1 MPVDFESY
9 HPTDLPDEN
18 TNGRRI
24 LEFLAAH
31 PEMGYRAGELADELE
46 IAPGNVGTTL
56 SRLENRGL
64 VRHKENIGRSI
75 RRHTTPIQR
84 VSLACKLSLTN
95 SMATITIRTQTGMLI
110 SRSQRERRGRVM
122 YERGVIVVAADPFG
136 NTPRRPYLIVRI
148 CALCADRSIYSEY
161 SIGKTWGENISGYLD
176 YRGSILL
183 ADGDAM

>member
-46 IAPGNVGTTL
+46 IPRGSVGTTL

-64 VRHKENIGRSI
+64 VRHKGEYWAINSEAYDAHTASLIG
-75 RRHTTPIQR
+75 
-84 VSLACKLSLTN
+84 L
-95 SMATITIRTQTGMLI
+95 QT
-110 SRSQRERRGRVM
+110 
-122 YERGVIVVAADPFG
+122 VADQF
-136 NTPRRPYLIVRI
+136 
-148 CALCADRSIYSEY
+148 
-161 SIGKTWGENISGYLD
+161 
-176 YRGSILL
+176 
-183 ADGDAM
+183 DGDYYDQNPNWDADLPDLSEQEEDE